1 MEPEDTSEKRRAS
14 TVLVVDDEPAGRKAL
29 GAILS
34 AQGYFVAL
42 AADGPEALAEAVLLQ
57 PDLILLDVMMPGM
70 DGFEVCRRLRA
81 TPDLADVPVLMLT
94 ALDDPDSR
102 LNGIEAG
109 ADDFISKPFDR
120 AELRA
125 RVRTITRLN
134 RYRRLR
140 DQLHSLLRAQVSL
153 EEAYEETLEG
163 WVHALDLR
171 NKEIEGHTRRVT
183 ELTLRLA
190 GAAGMTR
197 DELVHVRRGAL
208 LHDVGKL
215 AVPDSILNKPGPLT
229 DEERAM
235 MQQHPVHAYEWLSKI
250 EYLWPA
256 RDIPYCHH
264 ERWNGEGYPRGLRER
279 DIPLAARCFTVV
291 DVWDALRSERIYKES
306 WPAQRAL
313 AYIRSLAGVEFD
325 PVTVDLFVEISG
337 QA

>member
-1 MEPEDTSEKRRAS
+1 MAPEDANEKTRVS
-14 TVLVVDDEPAGRKAL
+14 TVLVVDDELAGRKAL

-34 AQGYFVAL
+34 AQGYSVAL
-42 AADGPEALAEAVLLQ
+42 AANGPEALAEAVLVQ
-57 PDLILLDVMMPGM
+57 PDLILLDIMMPGM

-94 ALDDPDSR
+94 ALDDADSR
-102 LNGIEAG
+102 LSGIEAG
-109 ADDFISKPFDR
+109 ADDFITKPFDR

-134 RYRRLR
+134 RYRKLR
-140 DQLHSLLRAQVSL
+140 DQLHCLLTAQTSL
-153 EEAYEETLEG
+153 EEAYEATLEG

-190 GAAGMTR
+190 GAAGMTGE
-197 DELVHVRRGAL
+197 ELVHVRRGAL

-215 AVPDSILNKPGPLT
+215 AVPDAILNKPGPLT
-229 DEERAM
+229 DEERALIK
-235 MQQHPVHAYEWLSKI
+235 QHPIHAYEWLSAI
-250 EYLWPA
+250 AYLWPA

-279 DIPLAARCFTVV
+279 EIPLAARCFAVV
-291 DVWDALRSERIYKES
+291 DVWDALRSERIYKAS
-306 WPAQRAL
+306 WSAPRAL
-313 AYIRSLAGVEFD
+313 AYIRSLAGIEFD
-325 PVTVDLFVEISG
+325 PKTVDLFVEMTG